1 MTEFTCIKGGDKEYA
16 KFFCE
21 VHDNGDLTVVESKM
35 YAFGG
40 VCNMFSMDK
49 IMAAEVKAYCK
60 SEYKRKQKY
69 KRMEELML
77 KNLSESVVIENE
89 RAYEQCLWEYKQKL
103 EGDERMSDL
112 NGDLKAF

>member
-1 MTEFTCIKGGDKEYA
+1 MSDFNCILGSEKQGIRLQCEIVGRDVYVKEYTLLLYG
-16 KFFCE
+16 CGQLISVTNSILE
-21 VHDNGDLTVVESKM
+21 N
-35 YAFGG
+35 
-40 VCNMFSMDK
+40 K
-49 IMAAEVKAYCK
+49 IQQFAYK
-60 SEYKRKQKY
+60 EYHRFQKY

-89 RAYEQCLWEYKQKL
+89 RVYEQCLWEYKQKL